1 MKALLVPVFF
11 LLASALFSQTVFP
24 FPGGSGG
31 IEQIARSGQIEQS
44 GLFRVPGFDRKPPF
58 SDGERRFSNVPGVLP
73 MADGSGIPGTAGTA
87 AATTS
92 PLSTAPQWVKDLR
105 RAEIVAF
112 GSLPLTIFWTTFVI
126 DMYRYGTHGWDTRYA
141 PWPIKSS
148 GAIDMTTSEMKMM
161 FGIAISSSVLIAV
174 ADHIIVRY
182 KRSKKRSVE
191 PVIQRL
197 QKPGTEPTGTEE

>member
-1 MKALLVPVFF
+1 MKALLVPLFF
-11 LLASALFSQTVFP
+11 LFASVLFSQTALP
-24 FPGGSGG
+24 FPDKSGS
-31 IEQIARSGQIEQS
+31 IEQS
-44 GLFRVPGFDRKPPF
+44 GLFRAPGFDRKPPL
-58 SDGERRFSNVPGVLP
+58 SDGERRFSNVFGILP
-73 MADGSGIPGTAGTA
+73 MADGSGTAGTA
-87 AATTS
+87 AAVSS
-92 PLSTAPQWVKDLR
+92 PLSSAPQWVKDLR

-112 GSLPLTIFWTTFVI
+112 GSLPLTIFWTSFAI
-126 DMYRYGTHGWDTRYA
+126 DMYRYGTHDWDTRYA

-161 FGIAISSSVLIAV
+161 FGIAISSSVLLAV

-197 QKPGTEPTGTEE
+197 EKAGTEKSGTEE